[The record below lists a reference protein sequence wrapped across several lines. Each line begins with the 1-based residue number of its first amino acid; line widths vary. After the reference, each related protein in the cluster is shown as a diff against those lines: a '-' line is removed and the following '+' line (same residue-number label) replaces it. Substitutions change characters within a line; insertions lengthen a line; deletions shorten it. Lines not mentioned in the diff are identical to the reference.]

1 MTNRVNPPPIMA
13 DQRVPFVYQDWF
25 RQVWL
30 ALKLDPETITTTTTL
45 SRLNDIVLA
54 DATAGSITLTL
65 ELANTNPGQVHYI
78 KKVDATANT
87 VTIIGQ
93 AGETIDGAASQ
104 TLVAQYDALI
114 LISDGQNWF
123 LFAGFPISGGGGGGG
138 TTINSGSTSINF
150 GAFPGTSETSVAVAA
165 PTILA
170 GSKAWAYF
178 RADSTSVDHTAD
190 DHKYAASL
198 ISLTCTVTA
207 GVGLTIYARC
217 LDKMQGN
224 FTIYYGWFN

>member
-1 MTNRVNPPPIMA
+1 MTVRVAPPPILSA
-13 DQRVPFVYQDWF
+13 KEIPFVYQDWF

-30 ALKLDPETITTTTTL
+30 ALSLKKIDITSSTTL
-45 SRLNDIVLA
+45 TVVNDIALV
-54 DATAGSITLTL
+54 DTTSGSVTLTL
-65 ELANTNPGQVHYI
+65 QAAKTNPGQVHYI
-78 KKVDATANT
+78 KKTDATANT
-87 VTIIGQ
+87 VTIVPQ

-114 LISDGQNWF
+114 VVSDGENWY

-165 PTILA
+165 PTIGA

-198 ISLTCTVTA
+198 VSLTCTVTA

-217 LDKMQGN
+217 LDKMQGT